1 MPTYSSPGNYVIEKD
16 FSEYAPAVNSSI
28 AGIVGFAS
36 RGPANKA
43 TLITSAAQLIRTFGE
58 TKDTEGGQ
66 GLLAALEILSK
77 TNSMYY
83 VRAEDGTT
91 ASDASVMDTFY
102 LLL

>member
-66 GLLAALEILSK
+66 GLLAAL
-77 TNSMYY
+77 
-83 VRAEDGTT
+83 
-91 ASDASVMDTFY
+91 
-102 LLL
+102 